1 MPKCDFSKV
10 AEISLQH
17 GCSVNLLHIFRIH
30 FIITPLEGC
39 FYSHR
44 RSSVKRSVHKD
55 FAKFTGKHQC
65 LNLYFNKIASLRT
78 VNLLKKRLRH
88 RCFSENFVKFLRTQ
102 FCRAPQADFFC
113 QWCVSLSI
121 SFTFRAFT
129 FEDQVSDEIDINQI
143 LTLTEVFPPKS
154 KQCFMICSFIYSCI

>member
-10 AEISLQH
+10 AEILLQH
-17 GCSVNLLHIFRIH
+17 GCSVNLLHIFRMH

-39 FYSHR
+39 FYSQR

-88 RCFSENFVKFLRTQ
+88 RCFSENFVKFLRTH
-102 FCRAPQADFFC
+102 FAEHLRPTSS
-113 QWCVSLSI
+113 VSG
-121 SFTFRAFT
+121 
-129 FEDQVSDEIDINQI
+129 
-143 LTLTEVFPPKS
+143 VFHFQYPLRFARLPLKIRYQM
-154 KQCFMICSFIYSCI
+154 KLI